1 MGAMQRSTHPQGLR
15 TDQDV
20 VMSGNRQDVEEAP
33 HGSRLSTEP
42 KRINVAISPDMVRA
56 LEAVIEREG
65 VTLTEALRRLVGYGD
80 FVYRAVRE
88 RGEQLMVTGPD
99 GTREVVLL

>member
-1 MGAMQRSTHPQGLR
+1 
-15 TDQDV
+15 
-20 VMSGNRQDVEEAP
+20 MSGNRPDGLDVVEAVEEAP
-33 HGSRLSTEP
+33 HGRLSAEP

-56 LEAVIEREG
+56 LENVIEREG

-80 FVYRAVRE
+80 FVYRAVKD
-88 RGEQLMVTGPD
+88 RGEQLRLTGEE

>member
-1 MGAMQRSTHPQGLR
+1 MSAKGAR
-15 TDQDV
+15 TE
-20 VMSGNRQDVEEAP
+20 SGQQTSQA
-33 HGSRLSTEP
+33 
-42 KRINVAISPDMVRA
+42 KRINVAVSPDTVRA
-56 LEAVIEREG
+56 LENVIDREG

-88 RGEQLMVTGPD
+88 DREQLIVKGSE

>member
-1 MGAMQRSTHPQGLR
+1 MSAKGAQTGSTGQQTP
-15 TDQDV
+15 
-20 VMSGNRQDVEEAP
+20 AK
-33 HGSRLSTEP
+33 TEP
-42 KRINVAISPDMVRA
+42 KRINVAVSPDTVRA
-56 LEAVIEREG
+56 LENVIEREG

-88 RGEQLMVTGPD
+88 DREQLIVKGTE

>member
-1 MGAMQRSTHPQGLR
+1 MSAKGARAGSTGQQSP
-15 TDQDV
+15 
-20 VMSGNRQDVEEAP
+20 AK
-33 HGSRLSTEP
+33 TEP
-42 KRINVAISPDMVRA
+42 KRINVAVSPDTVRA
-56 LEAVIEREG
+56 LENVIAREG

-88 RGEQLMVTGPD
+88 DREQLIVKGTE

>member
-1 MGAMQRSTHPQGLR
+1 MR

-20 VMSGNRQDVEEAP
+20 VMSGNRPDVEAAEQQQTR
-33 HGSRLSTEP
+33 SRTEP

-56 LEAVIEREG
+56 LENMIEREG

-80 FVYRAVRE
+80 FVYRAIKE
-88 RGEQLMVTGPD
+88 GGEQLTVTGPD

>member
-1 MGAMQRSTHPQGLR
+1 MH

-20 VMSGNRQDVEEAP
+20 VMSSGNRQDVEAATQG
-33 HGSRLSTEP
+33 HSGAEP
-42 KRINVAISPDMVRA
+42 KRINVAISPEMVRA
-56 LEAVIEREG
+56 LENVIKREG

-80 FVYRAVRE
+80 FVYRVIKE
-88 RGEQLMVTGPD
+88 GGEQVTITGPD